1 MKETA
6 HITTTPKEFPRQPP
20 VHSKFAFSHILAP
33 TDFSQKSEIAV
44 DYAVE
49 LARRL
54 GAQLTLLHVFP
65 EPFALDYIMGGIPAE
80 LWVPAKEEA
89 RKKLDEEAERAKLA
103 YQGID
108 SVLRTGVDLR
118 QEILDTA
125 RDISADLVVLST
137 HGYTGWKHLLF
148 GSEAEQ
154 ILELA
159 TCPIMVVK
167 SD

>member
-20 VHSKFAFSHILAP
+20 VHAKFAFSHILAP
-33 TDFSQKSEIAV
+33 TDFSEKSEIAV

-65 EPFALDYIMGGIPAE
+65 EPSALDYIMGGIPAE
-80 LWVPAKEEA
+80 LWVPAKAEA

-108 SVLRTGVDLR
+108 SVLRTGVELC

-125 RDISADLVVLST
+125 TDISADLVVLST